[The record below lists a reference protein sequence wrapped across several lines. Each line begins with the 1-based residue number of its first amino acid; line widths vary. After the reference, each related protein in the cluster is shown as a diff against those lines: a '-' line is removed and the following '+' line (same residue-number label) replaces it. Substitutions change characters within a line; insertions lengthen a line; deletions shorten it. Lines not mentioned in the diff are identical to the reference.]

1 MGSTRGREVAGEAQ
15 PQRAGTSHSLSPG
28 TASPTARAG
37 QGRAGPGEPGRGPRA
52 RGAPAQE
59 RSRLTS
65 GDQAGSSGGLGGS
78 RAREKSPGPACLP
91 LPHLL
96 GRLSVTR
103 GGGGGPG
110 GGRLLI
116 GSSAEAGGAVQP
128 QLGSARRAGA
138 GAGRPIPGRKHAQP
152 RLPTPSLG
160 ITQPAAVSSR
170 GLARAARVVP
180 CFFLTF
186 SP

>member
-1 MGSTRGREVAGEAQ
+1 MVVEEGLGLGKWGPCSGGRLLERPSPREQGPPTHSPQEQ
-15 PQRAGTSHSLSPG
+15 PRPQP
-28 TASPTARAG
+28 G
-37 QGRAGPGEPGRGPRA
+37 QGRAGLGRASQAGDPGHVERPPRKGPDS
-52 RGAPAQE
+52 PV
-59 RSRLTS
+59 

-103 GGGGGPG
+103 GRGGGPG

-160 ITQPAAVSSR
+160 ITQPATVSSR
-170 GLARAARVVP
+170 GLAG
-180 CFFLTF
+180 
-186 SP
+186 